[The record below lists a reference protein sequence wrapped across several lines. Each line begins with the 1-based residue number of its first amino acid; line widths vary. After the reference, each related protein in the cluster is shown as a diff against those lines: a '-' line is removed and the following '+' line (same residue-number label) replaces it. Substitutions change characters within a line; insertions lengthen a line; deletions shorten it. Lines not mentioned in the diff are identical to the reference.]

1 MTPKTFFKKLS
12 SKIENLDSE
21 KKEELFNKS
30 NLEILK
36 RISEYCQKNK
46 KVIVITD
53 RQQCA
58 DFYKILRF
66 FKLSIYYT
74 RRGWAIF
81 LTNFSG
87 KKFTK
92 IRDDRYRF
100 LKKLYPK
107 CKEYKEL
114 LKKRNDFFEHVLK

>member
-1 MTPKTFFKKLS
+1 MKPKTFFKKLS

-30 NLEILK
+30 NLETLK
-36 RISEYCQKNK
+36 RISEYCQKDK

-107 CKEYKEL
+107 CREYKDL